1 MKSAASPPCAA
12 RWTSR
17 CWFPRLLPA
26 PSDLRASAWC
36 RWAAARRGPG
46 AGPVHA
52 GARSAGRL
60 ARGELSGHARSP
72 EYKMISVDAASLRLT
87 WLLFQPRRVY
97 EASRWAEE
105 NLGTGLGDSGRP
117 AGQRMEPGENSP

>member
-1 MKSAASPPCAA
+1 RRHVPLGGPAAAGFRGFCRRPRTFA
-12 RWTSR
+12 R
-17 CWFPRLLPA
+17 A
-26 PSDLRASAWC
+26 PGVGGPLR
-36 RWAAARRGPG
+36 AARRGPG